1 MKYLRKFFESFGNS
15 EIKEELQNFCNENL
29 AYLLD
34 EGFEVRVI
42 WTPNCDAWRIKF
54 SKIGERY
61 PDLRKVE
68 RSKSFY
74 WRDIKDDFIPFFE
87 MLDTKY
93 EICGTFNKTWIPS
106 YQKDMVDE
114 LIVDFETPMFLDNHT
129 HFFYDRKQ
137 LLSGKTTNNKL
148 SNIAIY
154 VKLKNHS

>member
-1 MKYLRKFFESFGNS
+1 MKYLIKFFESFGNS
-15 EIKEELQNFCNENL
+15 EIKEELQKFCNENL

-34 EGFEVRVI
+34 EGFEVRII

-54 SKIGERY
+54 NKIKA
-61 PDLRKVE
+61 DLPHLRNVE
-68 RSKSFY
+68 RASSFY
-74 WRDIKDDFIPFFE
+74 WRDIKDEFIPFFE
-87 MLDTKY
+87 MLDIKY
-93 EICGTFNKTWIPS
+93 EVCGSFNKDWIPS
-106 YQKDMVDE
+106 YQKDMSDE

-154 VKLKNHS
+154 VKLK

>member
-1 MKYLRKFFESFGNS
+1 MKYLIKFFESFGNS
-15 EIKEELQNFCNENL
+15 EIKEELQKFCNENL

-34 EGFEVRVI
+34 EGFEVRII

-54 SKIGERY
+54 NKIKA
-61 PDLRKVE
+61 DLPHLRNVE
-68 RSKSFY
+68 RASSFY
-74 WRDIKDDFIPFFE
+74 WRDIKDE
-87 MLDTKY
+87 V
-93 EICGTFNKTWIPS
+93 CGSFNKDWIPS
-106 YQKDMVDE
+106 YQKDMSDE

-154 VKLKNHS
+154 VKLK